1 MNTNVGSRRMPS
13 PLVEPL
19 NDNRRVVGL
28 IAEVTDQP
36 ADSVRARLFE
46 EERSLRA
53 NVCAEI
59 DRLEIQPHVWT
70 DRLTSF
76 YEQTD
81 SFIYELVAWNRR
93 AFKLEMRRWIG
104 DYLAR
109 AGSTPLDILT
119 IGDGLG
125 FDSAYLADS
134 GHKVTYCEVGRF
146 SVAFARRV
154 FDSSSRRVTV
164 LSGHEQIEPDG
175 YDALICLDVLEH
187 LPDPVAFVGQLA
199 GYLRPGGRL
208 IVHAPFFEISRSTP
222 THLRSNC
229 RYSGDVNQLYRSN
242 GLEPVDGRLFWN
254 PLVLEK
260 TSADGQR
267 SCLALSKRLTLLIG
281 SLVFRGARLWR
292 WPYCRVGRLLTRGDP
307 RWLEGL
313 ES

>member
-1 MNTNVGSRRMPS
+1 MNTNAGSCRMPS

-19 NDNRRVVGL
+19 SDNRRVVEL
-28 IAEVTDQP
+28 IAEVTEQP

-53 NVCAEI
+53 NVCEEI
-59 DRLEIQPHVWT
+59 DRLGIRPHVWT
-70 DRLTSF
+70 DRLTRF

-104 DYLAR
+104 DFLAHDR
-109 AGSTPLDILT
+109 PRPLDVLT

-125 FDSAYLADS
+125 FDSAYLAD
-134 GHKVTYCEVGRF
+134 GRHKVTYCEVGRL
-146 SVAFARRV
+146 SIAFARRV
-154 FDSSSRRVTV
+154 FATSGRQVTV
-164 LSGHEQIEPDG
+164 LSGPEQIEPDG
-175 YDALICLDVLEH
+175 YDVLICLDVLEH

-199 GYLRPGGRL
+199 GYLRPGGHL

-229 RYSGDVNQLYRSN
+229 RYCGDVNRLYRSN

-260 TSADGQR
+260 ASANGQR
-267 SCLALSKRLTLLIG
+267 SCLALSKRLSLLIG

-292 WPYCRVGRLLTRGDP
+292 WPYSRVGRLLTRGDP